1 MKKILVKN
9 QVEGGKVAFE
19 LLKESLTAGAQTLG
33 LATGS
38 SPIALYQEMVES
50 DVDFSELYS
59 VNLDEYVGLSPE
71 HEQSYHAFMKA
82 SYLTVWLK
90 IWRRRLRITMTSWHN
105 MSLICKS

>member
-50 DVDFSELYS
+50 DV
-59 VNLDEYVGLSPE
+59 
-71 HEQSYHAFMKA
+71 AF
-82 SYLTVWLK
+82 
-90 IWRRRLRITMTSWHN
+90 
-105 MSLICKS
+105 